1 MPVAHHRATAQAEP
15 RALRLSPPR
24 RRSAAAAHNV
34 HGRRSAIRPPWCVR
48 FSMAVLRQLLGPGTQ
63 PASSV
68 QPMPD
73 YLSVQGLE
81 KRFSSH
87 GRAAFHNLTFSV
99 EQGAFVALIGPSGCG
114 KSTLLHIMAGLSE
127 PSAGVVRLEGQ
138 PIHRPRPDMMFVFQ
152 QYTKSIFP
160 WKTVLENVMLG
171 VKYRA
176 DVPRKGLEELC
187 LRHLDMV
194 GLGRYP
200 NYYPYQLS
208 GGMQQRVAIARAL
221 ARRPK
226 ILLMDEPFSAL
237 DAMMR
242 VELQDLLLGL
252 WRDLG
257 LTILFV
263 THDLDEAL
271 YLGQRV
277 LMLSASPG
285 TIAEDV
291 TVPLAY
297 PRRQIETRSDPVYL
311 ELRERL
317 YRNMVAQVMAGRTD
331 AA

>member
-1 MPVAHHRATAQAEP
+1 
-15 RALRLSPPR
+15 
-24 RRSAAAAHNV
+24 
-34 HGRRSAIRPPWCVR
+34 
-48 FSMAVLRQLLGPGTQ
+48 
-63 PASSV
+63 
-68 QPMPD
+68 MPD
-73 YLSVQGLE
+73 YLSVDRLE

-87 GRAAFHNLTFSV
+87 GRAAFRDVTFAV

-127 PSAGVVRLEGQ
+127 PSAGTVSLEGQ

-171 VKYRA
+171 VKYQTSA
-176 DVPRKGLEELC
+176 PRKTLEQLC
-187 LRHLDMV
+187 LEHLDMV

-200 NYYPYQLS
+200 DYYPYQLS

-242 VELQDLLLGL
+242 VELQDLLLEL
-252 WRDLG
+252 WRSLG

-277 LMLSASPG
+277 LMLTASTG

-291 TVPLAY
+291 AVPLAY
-297 PRRQIETRSDPVYL
+297 PRRQIETRS
-311 ELRERL
+311 
-317 YRNMVAQVMAGRTD
+317 
-331 AA
+331 